1 MLRRTF
7 NALWLFALAA
17 SAAAAYPDRAVR
29 IIVPYVPGGNIDIT
43 ARTLAPALGEYL
55 GAQIVV
61 ENRGGAGGTIGTEV
75 AAKAAADGYTL
86 LLGSSGTLTNA
97 PALYPKL
104 GYDPLKDFAATSMTT
119 VVPMVLEAHPSVPA
133 KTVREFIALAKARP
147 DRITMA
153 SAGSGSSNHLAG
165 ALFQKAS
172 DTRLIHVP
180 YKGSGAALIDMMGGQ
195 VDVFFDQLSSSFG
208 YLQSGKLRA
217 IAVTTLKRSPYAPE
231 IPTVNES
238 GVPGFDASTV
248 TGIVLPAAT
257 PPEITAKVHA
267 ALLKVLRL
275 KTTRDSFARFGAETL
290 ESSPEEFTRFLRDDL
305 AKWNKLVRETG
316 IKLE

>member
-1 MLRRTF
+1 MTKTIV
-7 NALWLFALAA
+7 ASLFAAIA
-17 SAAAAYPDRAVR
+17 SSAGAVYPDRPIR

-43 ARTLAPALGEYL
+43 ARTLAPGLGEALG
-55 GAQIVV
+55 QTIVV

-75 AAKAAADGYTL
+75 AAKAPADGYTL

-104 GYDPLKDFAATSMTT
+104 GYDPLKDFATTSMTT
-119 VVPMVLEAHPSVPA
+119 VVPIIVETHPSVPV
-133 KTVREFIALAKARP
+133 KTVREFIALVKARP

-165 ALFQKAS
+165 ALFQKA
-172 DTRLIHVP
+172 TQTKLIHVP
-180 YKGSGAALIDMMGGQ
+180 YKGSGAALVDLMGGQ
-195 VDVFFDQLSSSFG
+195 VDVFFDQLSSSIG
-208 YLQSGKLRA
+208 YLQSGKLRP
-217 IAVTTLKRSPYAPE
+217 IAVTTLKRSPYLPE
-231 IPTVNES
+231 VPSANEA

-248 TGIVLPAAT
+248 TGITLPAAT
-257 PPEITAKVHA
+257 PPDVIAKVHE
-267 ALLKVLRL
+267 ALVKVLRA

-290 ESSPEEFTRFLRDDL
+290 ESTPEEFSKFIRDDL

>member
-1 MLRRTF
+1 MTELRSACLL
-7 NALWLFALAA
+7 ALAFALPAHGA
-17 SAAAAYPDRAVR
+17 WPEKPIR

-43 ARTLAPALGEYL
+43 ARTLAPGLGEALG
-55 GAQIVV
+55 QTIVV

-75 AAKAAADGYTL
+75 AARAPTDGYTL

-119 VVPMVLEAHPSVPA
+119 VVPIVLEAHPSVPA
-133 KTVREFIALAKARP
+133 KTVREFIALAKASP

-165 ALFQKAS
+165 ALFQKATG
-172 DTRLIHVP
+172 TRLVHVP
-180 YKGSGAALIDMMGGQ
+180 YKGSGAALVDMMGGQ
-195 VDVFFDQLSSSFG
+195 VDIFFDQLSSSIG

-217 IAVTTLKRSPYAPE
+217 IAVTTLKPSPYLPGVPSA
-231 IPTVNES
+231 NES

-257 PPEITAKVHA
+257 PPEVTAKLHA
-267 ALLKVLRL
+267 ALVKVLRA
-275 KTTRDSFARFGAETL
+275 KSTRDAFARFGAETL
-290 ESSPEEFTRFLRDDL
+290 ESTPEEFLRFIREDL
-305 AKWNKLVRETG
+305 AKWSRLVRETG